1 MSGYMLRVAPN
12 RGVACCAAVKKTA
25 AEVLEMKE
33 RRRAR
38 EALKEERK
46 RQQARETCM
55 QRARSKMATRGTC
68 NIHQPAAYHMTA
80 EEGWVPVWFS
90 NAF

>member
-46 RQQARETCM
+46 RQQARETAVHATCEHARWQHGDM
-55 QRARSKMATRGTC
+55 QRCTNQLRTT
-68 NIHQPAAYHMTA
+68 
-80 EEGWVPVWFS
+80 
-90 NAF
+90 

>member
-1 MSGYMLRVAPN
+1 MLRVAPN
-12 RGVACCAAVKKTA
+12 RNFACCAAVKKTA

-46 RQQARETCM
+46 RQQAREKTVHATCEH
-55 QRARSKMATRGTC
+55 ARWQHGGHATFTNQLRT
-68 NIHQPAAYHMTA
+68 T
-80 EEGWVPVWFS
+80 
-90 NAF
+90 